1 MYLALAKKK
10 FGNFQYLVRLR
21 VLKLPLSDRKQSHTH
36 RNVPS
41 RIGTLQILPLP
52 TFLHKIAF
60 SESTILFEC
69 PGILEHQS
77 STPPSHKRVSQLH
90 VHIDNA

>member
-41 RIGTLQILPLP
+41 RIGTLQILPL
-52 TFLHKIAF
+52 HKIAF

-77 STPPSHKRVSQLH
+77 STPPSPKGCPNCIVD
-90 VHIDNA
+90 IDNA